1 MKILMTIKK
10 LLMLMDAYHVVVDDD
25 DDDDDDD
32 GQKLAQ
38 SCSWHCLSLAQ
49 AADKPRLARS
59 WQRNL
64 AFAIKI
70 WTRLLSWSKTE
81 VDYKD
86 AVIGHGAKRS
96 RGFVFS
102 GESLIN

>member
-1 MKILMTIKK
+1 MILIC
-10 LLMLMDAYHVVVDDD
+10 LIFDDNDDD
-25 DDDDDDD
+25 DVVAAAADDDDD

-70 WTRLLSWSKTE
+70 WTRLLLL
-81 VDYKD
+81 V
-86 AVIGHGAKRS
+86 
-96 RGFVFS
+96 
-102 GESLIN
+102 NN

>member
-1 MKILMTIKK
+1 MILIC
-10 LLMLMDAYHVVVDDD
+10 LLIDDNDDD
-25 DDDDDDD
+25 DVVAAAAAAAADDDD

-59 WQRNL
+59 LQRNL

-70 WTRLLSWSKTE
+70 WTRLLLL
-81 VDYKD
+81 V
-86 AVIGHGAKRS
+86 
-96 RGFVFS
+96 
-102 GESLIN
+102 NN

>member
-1 MKILMTIKK
+1 MILIC
-10 LLMLMDAYHVVVDDD
+10 LLIDDNDDD
-25 DDDDDDD
+25 DVVAAAADDDDD

-59 WQRNL
+59 LQRNL

-70 WTRLLSWSKTE
+70 WTRLLLL
-81 VDYKD
+81 V
-86 AVIGHGAKRS
+86 
-96 RGFVFS
+96 
-102 GESLIN
+102 NN

>member
-1 MKILMTIKK
+1 MILIC
-10 LLMLMDAYHVVVDDD
+10 LIFDDNDDD
-25 DDDDDDD
+25 DVVAAAADDDGDDVDDDD

-64 AFAIKI
+64 DFAIKI
-70 WTRLLSWSKTE
+70 WTRLFFL
-81 VDYKD
+81 V
-86 AVIGHGAKRS
+86 
-96 RGFVFS
+96 
-102 GESLIN
+102 NN

>member
-1 MKILMTIKK
+1 
-10 LLMLMDAYHVVVDDD
+10 MLMGAYHVDVDDD
-25 DDDDDDD
+25 DDD
-32 GQKLAQ
+32 GQQKLAQ

>member
-1 MKILMTIKK
+1 MILIC
-10 LLMLMDAYHVVVDDD
+10 LIFDDNDDD
-25 DDDDDDD
+25 DVVAAAADDDD

-59 WQRNL
+59 LQRNL

-70 WTRLLSWSKTE
+70 WTRLLLL
-81 VDYKD
+81 V
-86 AVIGHGAKRS
+86 
-96 RGFVFS
+96 
-102 GESLIN
+102 NN

>member
-1 MKILMTIKK
+1 MILIC
-10 LLMLMDAYHVVVDDD
+10 LIFDDNDDD
-25 DDDDDDD
+25 DVVAAAAAAADDDDD

-59 WQRNL
+59 LQRNL

-70 WTRLLSWSKTE
+70 WTRLLLL
-81 VDYKD
+81 V
-86 AVIGHGAKRS
+86 
-96 RGFVFS
+96 
-102 GESLIN
+102 NN

>member
-1 MKILMTIKK
+1 MILIC
-10 LLMLMDAYHVVVDDD
+10 LVFDDNDDD
-25 DDDDDDD
+25 DVVAAAAADDDD

-59 WQRNL
+59 LQRNL

-70 WTRLLSWSKTE
+70 WTRLLLL
-81 VDYKD
+81 V
-86 AVIGHGAKRS
+86 
-96 RGFVFS
+96 
-102 GESLIN
+102 NN

>member
-1 MKILMTIKK
+1 MILIC
-10 LLMLMDAYHVVVDDD
+10 LIFDDNDDD
-25 DDDDDDD
+25 DVVAAAAADDDD

-59 WQRNL
+59 LQRNL

-70 WTRLLSWSKTE
+70 WTRLLLL
-81 VDYKD
+81 V
-86 AVIGHGAKRS
+86 
-96 RGFVFS
+96 
-102 GESLIN
+102 NN

>member
-1 MKILMTIKK
+1 MRAKLRMLRIEIADVFIISHEMTMMKILMTIKK
-10 LLMLMDAYHVVVDDD
+10 LLMLMGAYHVDVDDD
-25 DDDDDDD
+25 DDD
-32 GQKLAQ
+32 GQQKLAQ

-70 WTRLLSWSKTE
+70 WTKLLLL
-81 VDYKD
+81 V
-86 AVIGHGAKRS
+86 
-96 RGFVFS
+96 
-102 GESLIN
+102 NN

>member
-1 MKILMTIKK
+1 MILICQIF
-10 LLMLMDAYHVVVDDD
+10 DDNDDD
-25 DDDDDDD
+25 DVVAAAADDDGDDVDDDD

-70 WTRLLSWSKTE
+70 WTRLLLL
-81 VDYKD
+81 V
-86 AVIGHGAKRS
+86 
-96 RGFVFS
+96 
-102 GESLIN
+102 NN

>member
-1 MKILMTIKK
+1 MILIC
-10 LLMLMDAYHVVVDDD
+10 LLIDDNDDD
-25 DDDDDDD
+25 DVVAAAAADDDD

-59 WQRNL
+59 LQRNL

-70 WTRLLSWSKTE
+70 WTRLLLL
-81 VDYKD
+81 V
-86 AVIGHGAKRS
+86 
-96 RGFVFS
+96 
-102 GESLIN
+102 NN

>member
-1 MKILMTIKK
+1 MILIC
-10 LLMLMDAYHVVVDDD
+10 LIFDDNDDD
-25 DDDDDDD
+25 DVVAAAAAAAADDDD

-59 WQRNL
+59 LQRNL

-70 WTRLLSWSKTE
+70 WTRLLLL
-81 VDYKD
+81 V
-86 AVIGHGAKRS
+86 
-96 RGFVFS
+96 
-102 GESLIN
+102 NN

>member
-1 MKILMTIKK
+1 MILIC
-10 LLMLMDAYHVVVDDD
+10 LIFDDNDDD
-25 DDDDDDD
+25 DVVAAAADAADDDD

-59 WQRNL
+59 LQRNL

-70 WTRLLSWSKTE
+70 WTRLLLL
-81 VDYKD
+81 V
-86 AVIGHGAKRS
+86 
-96 RGFVFS
+96 
-102 GESLIN
+102 NN

>member
-1 MKILMTIKK
+1 MILIC
-10 LLMLMDAYHVVVDDD
+10 LIFDDNDDD
-25 DDDDDDD
+25 DVVAAAADDDDD

-59 WQRNL
+59 LQRNL

-70 WTRLLSWSKTE
+70 WTRLLLL
-81 VDYKD
+81 V
-86 AVIGHGAKRS
+86 
-96 RGFVFS
+96 
-102 GESLIN
+102 NN

>member
-1 MKILMTIKK
+1 MTMMKILMTFKK
-10 LLMLMDAYHVVVDDD
+10 LLMLKGAYDVDDD
-25 DDDDDDD
+25 DDDDDND

-70 WTRLLSWSKTE
+70 WTRHLLL
-81 VDYKD
+81 V
-86 AVIGHGAKRS
+86 
-96 RGFVFS
+96 
-102 GESLIN
+102 NN

>member
-1 MKILMTIKK
+1 MILIC
-10 LLMLMDAYHVVVDDD
+10 LIFDDNDDD
-25 DDDDDDD
+25 DVVAAAAAAADDDD

-59 WQRNL
+59 LQRNL

-70 WTRLLSWSKTE
+70 WTRLLLL
-81 VDYKD
+81 V
-86 AVIGHGAKRS
+86 
-96 RGFVFS
+96 
-102 GESLIN
+102 NN

>member
-1 MKILMTIKK
+1 MTIKK
-10 LLMLMDAYHVVVDDD
+10 LLMLMDAYHVDDNDDD
-25 DDDDDDD
+25 DVAAAADDDDD

-70 WTRLLSWSKTE
+70 WTRLLLL
-81 VDYKD
+81 V
-86 AVIGHGAKRS
+86 
-96 RGFVFS
+96 
-102 GESLIN
+102 NN

>member
-1 MKILMTIKK
+1 MILIC
-10 LLMLMDAYHVVVDDD
+10 LVFDDNDDD
-25 DDDDDDD
+25 DVVAAAADDDDD

-59 WQRNL
+59 LQRNL

-70 WTRLLSWSKTE
+70 WTRLLLL
-81 VDYKD
+81 V
-86 AVIGHGAKRS
+86 
-96 RGFVFS
+96 
-102 GESLIN
+102 NN

>member
-1 MKILMTIKK
+1 MNDENDDFHK
-10 LLMLMDAYHVVVDDD
+10 DNDDD
-25 DDDDDDD
+25 DDDGDDDDDD

-70 WTRLLSWSKTE
+70 WTKLLLL
-81 VDYKD
+81 V
-86 AVIGHGAKRS
+86 
-96 RGFVFS
+96 
-102 GESLIN
+102 NN

>member
-1 MKILMTIKK
+1 MILIC
-10 LLMLMDAYHVVVDDD
+10 LLIDDNDDD
-25 DDDDDDD
+25 DVVAAAAAAAADDDDD

-59 WQRNL
+59 LQRNL

-70 WTRLLSWSKTE
+70 WTRLLLL
-81 VDYKD
+81 V
-86 AVIGHGAKRS
+86 
-96 RGFVFS
+96 
-102 GESLIN
+102 NN

>member
-1 MKILMTIKK
+1 MVHGLICLII
-10 LLMLMDAYHVVVDDD
+10 DDD
-25 DDDDDDD
+25 DDDDGDDDDDD

>member
-1 MKILMTIKK
+1 MILIC
-10 LLMLMDAYHVVVDDD
+10 LIFDNNDDD
-25 DDDDDDD
+25 DVVAAAAAAAADDDD

-59 WQRNL
+59 LQRNL

-70 WTRLLSWSKTE
+70 WTRLLLL
-81 VDYKD
+81 V
-86 AVIGHGAKRS
+86 
-96 RGFVFS
+96 
-102 GESLIN
+102 NN

>member
-1 MKILMTIKK
+1 MILIC
-10 LLMLMDAYHVVVDDD
+10 LIFDDNDDD
-25 DDDDDDD
+25 DVVAAAAADDDD

-70 WTRLLSWSKTE
+70 WTRLLLL
-81 VDYKD
+81 V
-86 AVIGHGAKRS
+86 
-96 RGFVFS
+96 
-102 GESLIN
+102 NN